1 MKLRQFEGRCEI
13 PWTVLSLTHC
23 GLVNQYGVIQL
34 GQHWFSQ
41 CFNAWHLAITLTNVD
56 WSSVTSCGIHLR
68 AISLGTSNVYILDM
82 SLKITYT
89 RLHPH
94 IPRVNDLKLS
104 SSFRGGLATCTS
116 QPLVNGAQWRILMF
130 NKCKGWDR
138 FSWGLQ
144 EMSCYI
150 NSSSIMF
157 PKYFCSYILK
167 VWPKW

>member
-1 MKLRQFEGRCEI
+1 MIVIGYFMTWVKPIRCPRWQFILSTTWSHRHHSHCWVFTSGSYLYIWMKLRQFEGRCEI
-13 PWTVLSLTHC
+13 PWAVLSLTHC

-89 RLHPH
+89 KLHPH
-94 IPRVNDLKLS
+94 IPRVNDL
-104 SSFRGGLATCTS
+104 
-116 QPLVNGAQWRILMF
+116 
-130 NKCKGWDR
+130 
-138 FSWGLQ
+138 
-144 EMSCYI
+144 
-150 NSSSIMF
+150 
-157 PKYFCSYILK
+157 
-167 VWPKW
+167 